1 MAATPKAGTATRAA
15 RHGDTHGTSGA
26 PEAKS
31 IGSDDYS
38 LSRVPRDK
46 RFGFW
51 SMLLQWLAQSGS
63 ISQFTLGATIGV
75 GMTFGDAFLAFTLGA
90 VILEIVIFAIGM
102 AGMREGLATPMLTR
116 WVGFGR
122 NGSALVSFV
131 IAVSLVGWF
140 GVQNTIFGNS
150 VSALI
155 GGPSW
160 MWCALAGAAIT
171 ALVIFGF
178 RYMAVFAKIVTPLFF
193 AMVAWSVVSTLKDH
207 SIGDLIDSPAPG
219 QTIPLAVAATAIAG
233 GYMTGA
239 IVAPEMTRYNRKGSH
254 VFLQS
259 AASMILSEYI
269 VGMTGVLLGH
279 LVKSSEVSHIVLST
293 SGAFGV
299 IVVLMST
306 AKINDWNLY
315 GSSLGV
321 VNFFQVVFGKRLHR
335 GVITI
340 VLGVAG
346 TVLSAVGIMTH
357 FTDFLS
363 VLGVAIPPIGGIIVA
378 EYWVVK
384 RMRKPLDDTRESET
398 LPKTSPTWVP
408 MSLAIWIAAFCV
420 GKFYDGGIP
429 ALNSLATAFVL
440 YSVLGLLGWVK
451 PYGTSTLD
459 DADADAPAARD
470 TTPVGAA

>member
-1 MAATPKAGTATRAA
+1 MAATPQAEAGAHETKA
-15 RHGDTHGTSGA
+15 
-26 PEAKS
+26 
-31 IGSDDYS
+31 IGSDDYA

-90 VILEIVIFAIGM
+90 VILEIVIFAIGL

-150 VSALI
+150 VSALV

-160 MWCALAGAAIT
+160 MWCVLAGVGIT

-178 RYMAVFAKIVTPLFF
+178 KYMAVFAKIVTPLFF
-193 AMVAWSVVSTLKDH
+193 AMVAWSVISTLKDH
-207 SIGDLIDSPAPG
+207 SLSDLISSPPPG

-233 GYMTGA
+233 GFMTGA

-254 VFLQS
+254 VFVQS
-259 AASMILSEYI
+259 ASSMILSEYI

-293 SGAFGV
+293 SGVFGV
-299 IVVLMST
+299 LVVLMST

-335 GVITI
+335 GVVTI

-357 FTDFLS
+357 FTEFLS

-378 EYWVVK
+378 EYWIVK
-384 RMRKPLDDTRESET
+384 RMRKPLDETRASET
-398 LPKTSPTWVP
+398 LPASSPTWVP

-451 PYGTSTLD
+451 PYGTSALD
-459 DADADAPAARD
+459 DEDDTTAPATPA

>member
-1 MAATPKAGTATRAA
+1 MAATPQPGVASPTPP
-15 RHGDTHGTSGA
+15 A
-26 PEAKS
+26 PPAPKS
-31 IGSDDYS
+31 LGSDDYS
-38 LSRVPRDK
+38 LSRVPREK

-51 SMLLQWLAQSGS
+51 AMLLQWLAQSGS

-75 GMTFGDAFLAFTLGA
+75 GMTFVDAFWAFTLGA
-90 VILEIVIFAIGM
+90 VILEVVIFAIGL

-140 GVQNTIFGNS
+140 GVQNKIFGDS
-150 VSALI
+150 VSALV

-160 MWCALAGAAIT
+160 MWCVLAGIAIT

-178 RYMAVFAKIVTPLFF
+178 RYMANFAKVVTPLFF
-193 AMVAWSVVSTLKDH
+193 AMVAFSVIRTLNDH
-207 SIGDLIDSPAPG
+207 SLSDLVHSPPPGD
-219 QTIPLAVAATAIAG
+219 TIPLAVAATAIAG

-239 IVAPEMTRYNRKGSH
+239 IVSPEMTRYNRKGSH

-259 AASMILSEYI
+259 ASSMILSEYI
-269 VGMTGVLLGH
+269 VGLTGVLLGH
-279 LVKSSEVSHIVLST
+279 LVKSNEVSHIVLST

-299 IVVLMST
+299 LVVLMST

-321 VNFFQVVFGKRLHR
+321 VNFFQVVFHKRVHR
-335 GVITI
+335 GAVTI
-340 VLGVAG
+340 VLGIAG
-346 TVLSAVGIMTH
+346 TVLSAAGIMSH
-357 FTDFLS
+357 FTEFLTI
-363 VLGVAIPPIGGIIVA
+363 LGVAIPPIGGIIVA

-384 RMRKPLDDTRESET
+384 RMRTPLDETRHAQT
-398 LPKTSPTWVP
+398 LPAHSPTWVP
-408 MSLAIWIAAFCV
+408 MSIAIWIAAFCV

-440 YSVLGLLGWVK
+440 YSALGLLGWIK
-451 PYGTSTLD
+451 PYGTSHL
-459 DADADAPAARD
+459 ADEQDP
-470 TTPVGAA
+470 TTPATRTTTSVGAA

>member
-1 MAATPKAGTATRAA
+1 MASDNRAA
-15 RHGDTHGTSGA
+15 VSAA

-31 IGSDDYS
+31 IGSDDYA

-90 VILEIVIFAIGM
+90 VILEIVIFAIGL

-116 WVGFGR
+116 WAGFGR

-140 GVQNTIFGNS
+140 GVQNSIFGDS
-150 VSALI
+150 VSALV

-160 MWCALAGAAIT
+160 LWCVLAGVAIT

-178 RYMAVFAKIVTPLFF
+178 KYMAFFAKIVAPLFF
-193 AMVAWSVVSTLKDH
+193 AMVAWSVVTTLNDH
-207 SIGDLIDSPAPG
+207 SVSDLISSPPPG
-219 QTIPLAVAATAIAG
+219 ETIPLAVAATAIAG

-239 IVAPEMTRYNRKGSH
+239 IVSPEMTRYNRKGSH

-259 AASMILSEYI
+259 ASSMILSEYI
-269 VGMTGVLLGH
+269 VGLTGVLLGH

-293 SGAFGV
+293 SGVFGV

-335 GVITI
+335 GVVT
-340 VLGVAG
+340 VALGVAG
-346 TVLSAVGIMTH
+346 TLLSAVGIMTH
-357 FTDFLS
+357 FTEFLS
-363 VLGVAIPPIGGIIVA
+363 FLGVMIPPIGGIVVA

-384 RMRKPLDDTRESET
+384 RMRGPLDETREAQT
-398 LPKTSPTWVP
+398 LPASSPTWVP
-408 MSLAIWIAAFCV
+408 MSLLIWAAAFCV
-420 GKFYDGGIP
+420 GKFVDGGIP
-429 ALNSLATAFVL
+429 ALNSLLTAFVL
-440 YSVLGLLGWVK
+440 YCVIGKLGWVR
-451 PYGTSTLD
+451 PYGTSALEDEET
-459 DADADAPAARD
+459 APTAPVTVKAA
-470 TTPVGAA
+470 A

>member
-1 MAATPKAGTATRAA
+1 MAAAPQ
-15 RHGDTHGTSGA
+15 SGA
-26 PEAKS
+26 VAPAPKS
-31 IGSDDYS
+31 IGSDDYA

-75 GMTFGDAFLAFTLGA
+75 GMTFGDAFLAFMLGA
-90 VILEIVIFAIGM
+90 VILEVVIFAIGL

-140 GVQNTIFGNS
+140 GVQNKIFGDS
-150 VSALI
+150 VSALV

-160 MWCALAGAAIT
+160 MWCVLAGIAIT

-178 RYMAVFAKIVTPLFF
+178 KYMANFAKVVTPLFF
-193 AMVAWSVVSTLKDH
+193 AMVAFSVIRTLNDH
-207 SIGDLIDSPAPG
+207 SFSDLVHSPPPGD
-219 QTIPLAVAATAIAG
+219 TIPLAVAATAIAG

-239 IVAPEMTRYNRKGSH
+239 IVSPEMTRYNRKGSH

-259 AASMILSEYI
+259 ASSMILSEYI
-269 VGMTGVLLGH
+269 VGLTGVLLGH
-279 LVKSSEVSHIVLST
+279 LVKSNEVSHIVLST

-299 IVVLMST
+299 LVVLMST

-321 VNFFQVVFGKRLHR
+321 VNFFQVVFNKRVHR
-335 GVITI
+335 GAVTI
-340 VLGVAG
+340 VLGIAG
-346 TVLSAVGIMTH
+346 TVLSAVGIMSH
-357 FTDFLS
+357 FTEFLTI
-363 VLGVAIPPIGGIIVA
+363 LGVAIPPIGGIIVA

-384 RMRKPLDDTRESET
+384 RMRKPLDETREAQT
-398 LPKTSPTWVP
+398 LPAHSPTWVP
-408 MSLAIWIAAFCV
+408 MSIAIWIAAFCV

-440 YSVLGLLGWVK
+440 YSALGLLGWIK
-451 PYGTSTLD
+451 PYGTSAL
-459 DADADAPAARD
+459 ADEQNGPAPAART

>member
-1 MAATPKAGTATRAA
+1 MAAAPQTEAV
-15 RHGDTHGTSGA
+15 A

-31 IGSDDYS
+31 IGSDDYA

-90 VILEIVIFAIGM
+90 VILEVVIFAIGL

-116 WVGFGR
+116 WIGFGR

-150 VSALI
+150 VSALV

-160 MWCALAGAAIT
+160 MWCILAGIAIT
-171 ALVIFGF
+171 VLVIFGF

-193 AMVAWSVVSTLKDH
+193 AMVAWSIVSTLKDH
-207 SIGDLIDSPAPG
+207 SLSDLIHSPAPG

-239 IVAPEMTRYNRKGSH
+239 IVSPEMTRYNRKGSH

-259 AASMILSEYI
+259 ASSMILSEYL
-269 VGMTGVLLGH
+269 VGLTGVLLGH
-279 LVKSSEVSHIVLST
+279 LVKSNEVSHIVLST

-335 GVITI
+335 GAVTI
-340 VLGVAG
+340 VLGIAG
-346 TVLSAVGIMTH
+346 TALSAVGIMTH
-357 FTDFLS
+357 FTEFLS

-384 RMRKPLDDTRESET
+384 KMRKPLDDTRESET
-398 LPKTSPTWVP
+398 LPASSPTWVP
-408 MSLAIWIAAFCV
+408 MSILIWIAAFCV

-429 ALNSLATAFVL
+429 ALNSLATAFLL

-451 PYGTSTLD
+451 AYGTSTLD
-459 DADADAPAARD
+459 DEDAAPAAR
-470 TTPVGAA
+470 TSNPVGAA

>member
-1 MAATPKAGTATRAA
+1 MAATPQAETV
-15 RHGDTHGTSGA
+15 A
-26 PEAKS
+26 PETKA
-31 IGSDDYS
+31 IGSDDYA

-90 VILEIVIFAIGM
+90 VILEIVIFAIGL

-150 VSALI
+150 VSALV

-160 MWCALAGAAIT
+160 MWCVLAGIAIT

-178 RYMAVFAKIVTPLFF
+178 KYMAVFAKIVTPLFF
-193 AMVAWSVVSTLKDH
+193 AMVAWSIVSTLKDH
-207 SIGDLIDSPAPG
+207 SLSELIHSPPPG

-239 IVAPEMTRYNRKGSH
+239 IVSPEMTRYNRKGSH

-259 AASMILSEYI
+259 ASSMILSEYI
-269 VGMTGVLLGH
+269 VGLTGVLLGH
-279 LVKSSEVSHIVLST
+279 LVKSNEVSHIVLST

-321 VNFFQVVFGKRLHR
+321 VNFFQVVFGKRIHR
-335 GVITI
+335 GAVTI
-340 VLGVAG
+340 VLGIAG

-357 FTDFLS
+357 FTEFLS
-363 VLGVAIPPIGGIIVA
+363 ILGVAIPPIGGIIVA

-384 RMRKPLDDTRESET
+384 KMRKPLDETRESET
-398 LPKTSPTWVP
+398 LPRTSPTWVP
-408 MSLAIWIAAFCV
+408 MSIAIWIAAFCV

-429 ALNSLATAFVL
+429 ALNSLATAFIL

-459 DADADAPAARD
+459 DEDDASAPAAPA

>member
-1 MAATPKAGTATRAA
+1 MAA
-15 RHGDTHGTSGA
+15 A
-26 PEAKS
+26 PQAEAVAHETKS
-31 IGSDDYS
+31 IGSDDYA

-75 GMTFGDAFLAFTLGA
+75 GMTFGNAFLAFTLGA
-90 VILEIVIFAIGM
+90 VILEIVIFAIGL

-150 VSALI
+150 VSALV

-160 MWCALAGAAIT
+160 MWCVLAGIAIT

-178 RYMAVFAKIVTPLFF
+178 KYMAVFAKIVTPLFF
-193 AMVAWSVVSTLKDH
+193 AMVAWSIVSTLKDH
-207 SIGDLIDSPAPG
+207 SISDLIHSPAPG

-233 GYMTGA
+233 GFMTGA
-239 IVAPEMTRYNRKGSH
+239 IVAPEMTRYNTKGSH

-259 AASMILSEYI
+259 ASSMILSEYI

-279 LVKSSEVSHIVLST
+279 LVKSNEVSHIVLST

-321 VNFFQVVFGKRLHR
+321 VNFFQVVFGKRIHR
-335 GVITI
+335 GAVTI
-340 VLGVAG
+340 VLGIAG

-357 FTDFLS
+357 FTEFLS
-363 VLGVAIPPIGGIIVA
+363 ILGVAIPPIGGIIVA

-398 LPKTSPTWVP
+398 LPTSSPTWVP
-408 MSLAIWIAAFCV
+408 MSIAIWIAAFCV
-420 GKFYDGGIP
+420 GKFYEGGIP

-440 YSVLGLLGWVK
+440 YSVLGLLGWVR

-459 DADADAPAARD
+459 DEDTDAAAARA
-470 TTPVGAA
+470 TTTVGAA

>member
-1 MAATPKAGTATRAA
+1 MAAPSAA
-15 RHGDTHGTSGA
+15 ETGG
-26 PEAKS
+26 KQ
-31 IGSDDYS
+31 IGSDDYA

-46 RFGFW
+46 RLGFW
-51 SMLLQWLAQSGS
+51 TMLLQWLAQSGS

-90 VILEIVIFAIGM
+90 VVLEVVIFAIGL
-102 AGMREGLATPMLTR
+102 AGMREGLATPLLTR

-140 GVQNTIFGNS
+140 GVQNSIFGNS
-150 VSALI
+150 VSALV

-160 MWCALAGAAIT
+160 LWCVVAGVAIT

-178 RYMAVFAKIVTPLFF
+178 KYMAIFAKIVTPLFF
-193 AMVAWSVVSTLKDH
+193 AMVAWSVTNALMDH
-207 SIGDLIDSPAPG
+207 SVADLVSSPPPG
-219 QTIPLAVAATAIAG
+219 ETIPLAVAATAIAG
-233 GYMTGA
+233 GFMTGA
-239 IVAPEMTRYNRKGSH
+239 IVAPEMTRYNKKGSH

-259 AASMILSEYI
+259 ASSMILSEYI

-279 LVKSSEVSHIVLST
+279 MVKSSEVSHIVLST

-299 IVVLMST
+299 LVVLMST

-335 GVITI
+335 GVVTI
-340 VLGVAG
+340 MLGLAG
-346 TVLSAVGIMTH
+346 TLLSAVGIMTH
-357 FTDFLS
+357 FTEFLS

-378 EYWVVK
+378 EYWVVR
-384 RMRKPLDDTRESET
+384 RMCKPLDDTREAQT
-398 LPKTSPTWVP
+398 LPTTSPTWVP
-408 MSLAIWIAAFCV
+408 MSLVIWALAFCV

-429 ALNSLATAFVL
+429 ALNSLATAFIL
-440 YSVLGLLGWVK
+440 YSVLGLLGWIRT
-451 PYGTSTLD
+451 YGTTTLD
-459 DADADAPAARD
+459 DEATPAPAAR
-470 TTPVGAA
+470 TSETVGAA

>member
-1 MAATPKAGTATRAA
+1 MAANPQAETANHAA
-15 RHGDTHGTSGA
+15 RDGA
-26 PEAKS
+26 PEAKN

-75 GMTFGDAFLAFTLGA
+75 GMSFGDAFLAFTLGA
-90 VILEIVIFAIGM
+90 VILEVVIFAIGL

-171 ALVIFGF
+171 TLVIFGF

-193 AMVAWSVVSTLKDH
+193 AMVAWSVISTLKDH
-207 SIGDLIDSPAPG
+207 SIGDLINSPAPG
-219 QTIPLAVAATAIAG
+219 PTIPLAVAATAIAG

-259 AASMILSEYI
+259 SASMILSEYI

-279 LVKSSEVSHIVLST
+279 LVKSNEVSHIVLST

-335 GVITI
+335 GFITI
-340 VLGVAG
+340 VLGIAG

-408 MSLAIWIAAFCV
+408 MSLVIWIAAFCV

-429 ALNSLATAFVL
+429 ALNSLITAFVL

-459 DADADAPAARD
+459 DADAGAPATPE

>member
-1 MAATPKAGTATRAA
+1 MAATPQAEAV
-15 RHGDTHGTSGA
+15 A
-26 PEAKS
+26 PQAKS

-90 VILEIVIFAIGM
+90 VILEVVIFAIGL

-150 VSALI
+150 VSALV

-160 MWCALAGAAIT
+160 MWCVLAGVAIT

-178 RYMAVFAKIVTPLFF
+178 KYMAVFAKIVTPLFF
-193 AMVAWSVVSTLKDH
+193 AMVAWSIISTLKDH
-207 SIGDLIDSPAPG
+207 SLSELINSPAPG

-239 IVAPEMTRYNRKGSH
+239 IVSPEMTRYNRKGSH

-259 AASMILSEYI
+259 ASSMILSEYI

-279 LVKSSEVSHIVLST
+279 LVKSSEVSSIVLST

-321 VNFFQVVFGKRLHR
+321 VNFFQVVFGKRVHR
-335 GVITI
+335 GAVTI

-346 TVLSAVGIMTH
+346 TALSAVGIMTH
-357 FTDFLS
+357 FTEFLS
-363 VLGVAIPPIGGIIVA
+363 ILGVAIPPIGGIIVA
-378 EYWVVK
+378 EYWIVK
-384 RMRKPLDDTRESET
+384 RMRKPLDETRESET
-398 LPKTSPTWVP
+398 LPSSSPTWVP
-408 MSLAIWIAAFCV
+408 MSIAIWIAAFCV

-429 ALNSLATAFVL
+429 ALNSLATAFIL

-459 DADADAPAARD
+459 DEDAAPAARA

>member
-1 MAATPKAGTATRAA
+1 MAAAPPADAA
-15 RHGDTHGTSGA
+15 VHET
-26 PEAKS
+26 KS

-75 GMTFGDAFLAFTLGA
+75 GMTFGNAFLAFTLGA
-90 VILEIVIFAIGM
+90 VILEIVIFAIGL

-150 VSALI
+150 VSALV

-160 MWCALAGAAIT
+160 MWCVIAGIAIT

-178 RYMAVFAKIVTPLFF
+178 KYMANFAKIVTPLFF
-193 AMVAWSVVSTLKDH
+193 AMVAWSVINTLKDH
-207 SIGDLIDSPAPG
+207 SFSDLIHSPPPG
-219 QTIPLAVAATAIAG
+219 DTIPLAVAATAIAG

-239 IVAPEMTRYNRKGSH
+239 IVSPEMTRYNRKGSH

-259 AASMILSEYI
+259 ASSMILSEYI
-269 VGMTGVLLGH
+269 VGLTGVLLGH
-279 LVKSSEVSHIVLST
+279 LVKSNEVSHIVLST

-321 VNFFQVVFGKRLHR
+321 VNFFQVVFGKRVHR
-335 GVITI
+335 GAVTI
-340 VLGVAG
+340 VLGIAG
-346 TVLSAVGIMTH
+346 TLLSAVGIMTH
-357 FTDFLS
+357 FTEFLTI
-363 VLGVAIPPIGGIIVA
+363 LGVAIPPIGGIIVA

-384 RMRKPLDDTRESET
+384 KMRKPLDDTRESET
-398 LPKTSPTWVP
+398 LPKSSPTWVP
-408 MSLAIWIAAFCV
+408 MSIAIWIAAFCV

-451 PYGTSTLD
+451 PYGTSALD
-459 DADADAPAARD
+459 DEGGEDNAAPDAR
-470 TTPVGAA
+470 TSTPVGAA

>member
-1 MAATPKAGTATRAA
+1 MAA
-15 RHGDTHGTSGA
+15 A
-26 PEAKS
+26 PQAEAVAHETKT
-31 IGSDDYS
+31 IGSDDYA

-75 GMTFGDAFLAFTLGA
+75 GMTFGNAFLAFTLGA
-90 VILEIVIFAIGM
+90 VILEIVIFAIGL

-150 VSALI
+150 VSALV

-160 MWCALAGAAIT
+160 MWCVLAGIAIT

-178 RYMAVFAKIVTPLFF
+178 KYMAVFAKIVTPLFF
-193 AMVAWSVVSTLKDH
+193 AMVAWSIVSTLKDH
-207 SIGDLIDSPAPG
+207 SISDLIHSPAPG

-233 GYMTGA
+233 GFMTGA
-239 IVAPEMTRYNRKGSH
+239 IVAPEMTRYNTKGSH

-259 AASMILSEYI
+259 ASSMILSEYI

-279 LVKSSEVSHIVLST
+279 LVKSNEVSHIVLST

-321 VNFFQVVFGKRLHR
+321 VNFFQVVFGKRIHR
-335 GVITI
+335 GAVTI
-340 VLGVAG
+340 VLGIAG

-357 FTDFLS
+357 FTEFLS
-363 VLGVAIPPIGGIIVA
+363 ILGVAIPPIGGIIVA

-398 LPKTSPTWVP
+398 LPTSSPTWVP
-408 MSLAIWIAAFCV
+408 MSIVIWIAAFCV
-420 GKFYDGGIP
+420 GKFYEGGIP

-440 YSVLGLLGWVK
+440 YSVLGLLGWVR
-451 PYGTSTLD
+451 PYGTSALD
-459 DADADAPAARD
+459 DEDADAPAARA
-470 TTPVGAA
+470 TTSVGAA

>member
-1 MAATPKAGTATRAA
+1 MAATPQ
-15 RHGDTHGTSGA
+15 SGA
-26 PEAKS
+26 VAPAPKS
-31 IGSDDYS
+31 IGSDDYA
-38 LSRVPRDK
+38 LSRVPRDQ

-75 GMTFGDAFLAFTLGA
+75 GMTFGDAFWAFTLGA
-90 VILEIVIFAIGM
+90 VILEVVIFAIGL

-140 GVQNTIFGNS
+140 GVQNKIFGDS
-150 VSALI
+150 VSALV
-155 GGPSW
+155 GGPAW
-160 MWCALAGAAIT
+160 MWCVLAGIAIT

-178 RYMAVFAKIVTPLFF
+178 KYMANFAKIVTPLFF
-193 AMVAWSVVSTLKDH
+193 AMVAFSVIRTLNDH
-207 SIGDLIDSPAPG
+207 SFSDLIHSPPPG
-219 QTIPLAVAATAIAG
+219 DTIPLAVAATAIAG

-239 IVAPEMTRYNRKGSH
+239 IVSPEMTRYNRKGSH

-259 AASMILSEYI
+259 ASSMILSEYI
-269 VGMTGVLLGH
+269 VGLTGVLLGH
-279 LVKSSEVSHIVLST
+279 LVKSNEVSHIVLST

-299 IVVLMST
+299 LVVLMST

-321 VNFFQVVFGKRLHR
+321 VNFFQVVFDKRVHR
-335 GVITI
+335 GAVTI
-340 VLGVAG
+340 VLGIAG
-346 TVLSAVGIMTH
+346 TVLSAVGIMSH
-357 FTDFLS
+357 FTEFLTI
-363 VLGVAIPPIGGIIVA
+363 LGVAIPPIGGIIVA

-384 RMRKPLDDTRESET
+384 RMRKPLDETRQAET
-398 LPKTSPTWVP
+398 LPAHSPTWVP
-408 MSLAIWIAAFCV
+408 MSIAIWIAAFCV

-429 ALNSLATAFVL
+429 ALSSLATAFLL
-440 YSVLGLLGWVK
+440 YSALGLLGWIK
-451 PYGTSTLD
+451 PYGTSAL
-459 DADADAPAARD
+459 ADEPDGTAPATRT

>member
-1 MAATPKAGTATRAA
+1 MAAVPPADAA
-15 RHGDTHGTSGA
+15 VNET
-26 PEAKS
+26 KS

-75 GMTFGDAFLAFTLGA
+75 GMTFGNAFLAFTLGA
-90 VILEIVIFAIGM
+90 VILEIVIFAIGL

-150 VSALI
+150 VSALV

-160 MWCALAGAAIT
+160 MWCVLAGIAIT

-178 RYMAVFAKIVTPLFF
+178 KYMANFAKIVTPLFF
-193 AMVAWSVVSTLKDH
+193 AMVAWSVINTLKDH
-207 SIGDLIDSPAPG
+207 SFSDLIHSPPPG
-219 QTIPLAVAATAIAG
+219 DTIPLAVAATAIAG

-239 IVAPEMTRYNRKGSH
+239 IVSPEMTRYNRKGSH

-259 AASMILSEYI
+259 ASSMILSEYI
-269 VGMTGVLLGH
+269 VGLTGVLLGH
-279 LVKSSEVSHIVLST
+279 LVKSNEVSHIVLST

-321 VNFFQVVFGKRLHR
+321 VNFFQVVFGKRVHR
-335 GVITI
+335 GAVTI
-340 VLGVAG
+340 VLGIAG
-346 TVLSAVGIMTH
+346 TLLSAVGIMTH
-357 FTDFLS
+357 FTEFLTI
-363 VLGVAIPPIGGIIVA
+363 LGVAIPPIGGIIVA

-384 RMRKPLDDTRESET
+384 KMRKPLDETRESQT

-408 MSLAIWIAAFCV
+408 MSIVIWIAAFCV

-440 YSVLGLLGWVK
+440 YCVLGLLGWVK

-459 DADADAPAARD
+459 DEGGSDDTAPDAR
-470 TTPVGAA
+470 TSTPVGAA

>member
-1 MAATPKAGTATRAA
+1 MAATPQAETV
-15 RHGDTHGTSGA
+15 A
-26 PEAKS
+26 PEAKA
-31 IGSDDYS
+31 IGSDDYA

-90 VILEIVIFAIGM
+90 VILEIVIFAIGL

-150 VSALI
+150 VSALV

-160 MWCALAGAAIT
+160 MWCVLAGIAIT

-178 RYMAVFAKIVTPLFF
+178 KYMAVFAKIVTPLFF
-193 AMVAWSVVSTLKDH
+193 AMVAWSIVSTLKDH
-207 SIGDLIDSPAPG
+207 SLSELIHSPPPG

-239 IVAPEMTRYNRKGSH
+239 IVSPEMTRYNRKGSH

-259 AASMILSEYI
+259 ASSMILSEYI
-269 VGMTGVLLGH
+269 VGLTGVLLGH

-315 GSSLGV
+315 GSS
-321 VNFFQVVFGKRLHR
+321 
-335 GVITI
+335 
-340 VLGVAG
+340 
-346 TVLSAVGIMTH
+346 SA
-357 FTDFLS
+357 S
-363 VLGVAIPPIGGIIVA
+363 
-378 EYWVVK
+378 
-384 RMRKPLDDTRESET
+384 S
-398 LPKTSPTWVP
+398 TSSRSSSASGCT
-408 MSLAIWIAAFCV
+408 
-420 GKFYDGGIP
+420 
-429 ALNSLATAFVL
+429 
-440 YSVLGLLGWVK
+440 
-451 PYGTSTLD
+451 
-459 DADADAPAARD
+459 AARSRS
-470 TTPVGAA
+470 PSASRARSCPRSGS

>member
-1 MAATPKAGTATRAA
+1 MAATPQAEA
-15 RHGDTHGTSGA
+15 GA
-26 PEAKS
+26 PESKA

-90 VILEIVIFAIGM
+90 VILEVVIFAIGL

-122 NGSALVSFV
+122 NGSALVSFI

-155 GGPSW
+155 GGPAW
-160 MWCALAGAAIT
+160 MWCVLAGIAIT

-178 RYMAVFAKIVTPLFF
+178 RYMATFAKIVTPLFF
-193 AMVAWSVVSTLKDH
+193 AMVAWSVISTLKDH
-207 SIGDLIDSPAPG
+207 SIGELISSPPPG
-219 QTIPLAVAATAIAG
+219 ETIPLAVAATAIAG

-239 IVAPEMTRYNRKGSH
+239 IVSPEMTRYNRKGSH

-259 AASMILSEYI
+259 ASSMILSEYI
-269 VGMTGVLLGH
+269 VGLTGVLLGH

-321 VNFFQVVFGKRLHR
+321 VNFFQVVFRKRLHR
-335 GVITI
+335 GAVTI
-340 VLGVAG
+340 VLGIAG
-346 TVLSAVGIMTH
+346 TALSAVGIMTH
-357 FTDFLS
+357 FTEFLS

-384 RMRKPLDDTRESET
+384 RMRKPLDETRESET
-398 LPKTSPTWVP
+398 LPTSSPTWVP
-408 MSLAIWIAAFCV
+408 MSIAIWIAAFCV

-459 DADADAPAARD
+459 DEDVSAPAARA

>member
-1 MAATPKAGTATRAA
+1 MAATQRA
-15 RHGDTHGTSGA
+15 
-26 PEAKS
+26 EAEAVAHETKS
-31 IGSDDYS
+31 IGSDDYA

-90 VILEIVIFAIGM
+90 VILEVVIFAIGL

-150 VSALI
+150 VSALV

-160 MWCALAGAAIT
+160 MWCVLAGVAIT

-178 RYMAVFAKIVTPLFF
+178 KYMAVFAKIVTPLFF
-193 AMVAWSVVSTLKDH
+193 AMVAWSVISTLKDH
-207 SIGDLIDSPAPG
+207 SLSDLISSPPPG

-233 GYMTGA
+233 GFMTGA

-259 AASMILSEYI
+259 ASSMILSEYI

-293 SGAFGV
+293 SGVFGV
-299 IVVLMST
+299 LVVLMST

-335 GVITI
+335 GVVTI
-340 VLGVAG
+340 VLGIAG

-357 FTDFLS
+357 FTEFLS

-378 EYWVVK
+378 EYWIVK
-384 RMRKPLDDTRESET
+384 RMRRPLDETRASET
-398 LPKTSPTWVP
+398 LPASSPTWVP

-451 PYGTSTLD
+451 PYGTSALD
-459 DADADAPAARD
+459 DEDDTAPATPA

>member
-1 MAATPKAGTATRAA
+1 MAATPQAEA
-15 RHGDTHGTSGA
+15 GA
-26 PEAKS
+26 PESKA

-75 GMTFGDAFLAFTLGA
+75 GMTFKGAFLAFTLGA
-90 VILEIVIFAIGM
+90 VILEVVIFAIGL

-122 NGSALVSFV
+122 NGSALVSFI

-155 GGPSW
+155 GGPAW
-160 MWCALAGAAIT
+160 MWCVLAGIAIT

-178 RYMAVFAKIVTPLFF
+178 TYMATFAKIVTPLFF
-193 AMVAWSVVSTLKDH
+193 AMVAWSVISTLKDH
-207 SIGDLIDSPAPG
+207 SISELISSPPPG
-219 QTIPLAVAATAIAG
+219 ETIPLAVAATAIAG

-239 IVAPEMTRYNRKGSH
+239 IVSPEMTRYNRKGSH

-259 AASMILSEYI
+259 ASSMILSEYI
-269 VGMTGVLLGH
+269 VGLTGVLLGH

-321 VNFFQVVFGKRLHR
+321 VNFFQVVFRKRLHR
-335 GVITI
+335 GAVTI
-340 VLGVAG
+340 VLGIAG
-346 TVLSAVGIMTH
+346 TALSAVGIMTH
-357 FTDFLS
+357 FTEFLS

-384 RMRKPLDDTRESET
+384 RMRKPLDETRESET
-398 LPKTSPTWVP
+398 LPTSSPTWVP
-408 MSLAIWIAAFCV
+408 MSIVIWIAAFCV

-459 DADADAPAARD
+459 DEDASAPAARA

>member
-1 MAATPKAGTATRAA
+1 MAAAA
-15 RHGDTHGTSGA
+15 PQA
-26 PEAKS
+26 EAKS

-75 GMTFGDAFLAFTLGA
+75 GMTFGNAFLAFTLGA
-90 VILEIVIFAIGM
+90 VILEIVIFAIGL

-150 VSALI
+150 VSALV

-160 MWCALAGAAIT
+160 MWCVLAGVAIT

-178 RYMAVFAKIVTPLFF
+178 KYMAVFAKIVTPLFF
-193 AMVAWSVVSTLKDH
+193 AMVAWSIVSTLKDH
-207 SIGDLIDSPAPG
+207 SISELIHSPAPG

-233 GYMTGA
+233 GFMTGA

-254 VFLQS
+254 VFIQS
-259 AASMILSEYI
+259 ASSMILSEYI

-279 LVKSSEVSHIVLST
+279 LVKSNEVSHIVLST

-335 GVITI
+335 GAVTI
-340 VLGVAG
+340 VLGIAG
-346 TVLSAVGIMTH
+346 TILSAVGIMTH
-357 FTDFLS
+357 FTEFLS

-398 LPKTSPTWVP
+398 LPKSSPTWVP
-408 MSLAIWIAAFCV
+408 MSIAIWIAAFCV
-420 GKFYDGGIP
+420 GKFYEGGIP
-429 ALNSLATAFVL
+429 ALNSLATAFIL

-459 DADADAPAARD
+459 DEDAAAPAARA

>member
-1 MAATPKAGTATRAA
+1 MTATTAEQP
-15 RHGDTHGTSGA
+15 G
-26 PEAKS
+26 KNL
-31 IGSDDYS
+31 GSDDYS
-38 LSRVPRDK
+38 LSRVPRDQ
-46 RFGFW
+46 RLGFW
-51 SMLLQWLAQSGS
+51 TMLLQWLAQSGS

-75 GMTFGDAFLAFTLGA
+75 GMTFGNAFLAFTLGA
-90 VILEIVIFAIGM
+90 VILEVVIFAIGL

-116 WVGFGR
+116 WIGFGR

-150 VSALI
+150 VSALV

-160 MWCALAGAAIT
+160 MWCVAAGLAIT
-171 ALVIFGF
+171 VLVIFGF
-178 RYMAVFAKIVTPLFF
+178 RYMALFAKIVTPLFF
-193 AMVAWSVVSTLKDH
+193 ALVAWSVTNALMDH
-207 SIGDLIDSPAPG
+207 SIGDLISSPAPG

-239 IVAPEMTRYNRKGSH
+239 IVSPEMTRYNRKGSH

-259 AASMILSEYI
+259 ASSMILSEYI
-269 VGMTGVLLGH
+269 VGLTGVLLGH

-335 GVITI
+335 GAVT
-340 VLGVAG
+340 VALGLAG
-346 TVLSAVGIMTH
+346 TLLSAVGIMTH
-357 FTDFLS
+357 FTEFLS

-378 EYWVVK
+378 EYWVVR
-384 RMRKPLDDTRESET
+384 RMRKPLDETREAGT
-398 LPKTSPTWVP
+398 LPASSPTWVP
-408 MSLAIWIAAFCV
+408 LSIVIWIAAFCV
-420 GKFYDGGIP
+420 GKYVTVGIP

-440 YSVLGLLGWVK
+440 YSVLGLLGLVR

-459 DADADAPAARD
+459 DEDTVPAAPEA
-470 TTPVGAA
+470 TPVGAA

>member
-1 MAATPKAGTATRAA
+1 MAASPQADAV
-15 RHGDTHGTSGA
+15 A
-26 PEAKS
+26 PEARS

-38 LSRVPRDK
+38 LSRVPRDR

-75 GMTFGDAFLAFTLGA
+75 GMTFGNAFLAFTLGA
-90 VILEIVIFAIGM
+90 VILEVVIFAIGL

-150 VSALI
+150 VSALV

-160 MWCALAGAAIT
+160 MWCVLAGIAIT

-178 RYMAVFAKIVTPLFF
+178 KYMANFAKIVTPLFF
-193 AMVAWSVVSTLKDH
+193 AMVAFSVIRTLNDH
-207 SIGDLIDSPAPG
+207 SFSDLIHSPPPG
-219 QTIPLAVAATAIAG
+219 DTIPLAVAATAIAG

-239 IVAPEMTRYNRKGSH
+239 IVSPEMTRYNRRGSH

-259 AASMILSEYI
+259 ASSMILSEYI
-269 VGMTGVLLGH
+269 VGLTGVLLGH
-279 LVKSSEVSHIVLST
+279 LVKSNEVSHIVLST

-321 VNFFQVVFGKRLHR
+321 VNFFQVVFGKRVHR
-335 GVITI
+335 GVVTI
-340 VLGVAG
+340 VLGIAG
-346 TVLSAVGIMTH
+346 TLLSAVGIMTH
-357 FTDFLS
+357 FTEFLTI
-363 VLGVAIPPIGGIIVA
+363 LGVAIPPIGGIIVA

-384 RMRKPLDDTRESET
+384 KMRKPLDDTRESET
-398 LPKTSPTWVP
+398 LPASSPTWVP
-408 MSLAIWIAAFCV
+408 MSIAIWIVAFCV

-440 YSVLGLLGWVK
+440 YCVLGLLGWVK
-451 PYGTSTLD
+451 PYGTSALD
-459 DADADAPAARD
+459 DESNGDGTAPDAR
-470 TTPVGAA
+470 TTTSVGAA

>member
-1 MAATPKAGTATRAA
+1 MAAAPQADAAVPAT
-15 RHGDTHGTSGA
+15 
-26 PEAKS
+26 KS
-31 IGSDDYS
+31 IGSDDYA

-90 VILEIVIFAIGM
+90 VILEVVIFAIGL

-140 GVQNTIFGNS
+140 GVQNKIFGDS
-150 VSALI
+150 VSALV

-160 MWCALAGAAIT
+160 MWCVLAGIAIT

-178 RYMAVFAKIVTPLFF
+178 RYMANFAKIVTPLFF
-193 AMVAWSVVSTLKDH
+193 AMVAFSVIRTLNDH
-207 SIGDLIDSPAPG
+207 SFSDLIHSPPPG
-219 QTIPLAVAATAIAG
+219 DTIPLAVAATAIAG

-239 IVAPEMTRYNRKGSH
+239 IVSPEMTRYNRKGSH

-259 AASMILSEYI
+259 ASSMILSEYI
-269 VGMTGVLLGH
+269 VGLTGVLLGH
-279 LVKSSEVSHIVLST
+279 LVKSNEVSHIVLST

-299 IVVLMST
+299 LVVLMST

-321 VNFFQVVFGKRLHR
+321 VNFFQVVFGKRVHR
-335 GVITI
+335 GAVTI
-340 VLGVAG
+340 VLGIAG
-346 TVLSAVGIMTH
+346 TVLSAVGIMGH
-357 FTDFLS
+357 FTEFLTI
-363 VLGVAIPPIGGIIVA
+363 LGVAIPPIGGIIVA

-384 RMRKPLDDTRESET
+384 RMRKPLDDTREAET
-398 LPKTSPTWVP
+398 LPAYSPTWVP
-408 MSLAIWIAAFCV
+408 MSIAIWIAAFCV

-440 YSVLGLLGWVK
+440 YSVLGLLGWIK
-451 PYGTSTLD
+451 PYGTSVL
-459 DADADAPAARD
+459 ADEQDGTAPAPAART

>member
-1 MAATPKAGTATRAA
+1 MAAAPQ
-15 RHGDTHGTSGA
+15 SGA
-26 PEAKS
+26 VAPAAKS

-75 GMTFGDAFLAFTLGA
+75 GMTFGNAFLAFTLGA
-90 VILEIVIFAIGM
+90 VILEIVIFAIGL

-150 VSALI
+150 VSALV

-160 MWCALAGAAIT
+160 MWCVLAGIAIT

-178 RYMAVFAKIVTPLFF
+178 KYMANFAKIVTPLFF
-193 AMVAWSVVSTLKDH
+193 GMVAWSVVTTLNDH
-207 SIGDLIDSPAPG
+207 SLSDLVHSPPPGD
-219 QTIPLAVAATAIAG
+219 TIPLAVAATAIAG

-239 IVAPEMTRYNRKGSH
+239 IVSPEMTRYNRKGSH

-259 AASMILSEYI
+259 ASSMILSEYI
-269 VGMTGVLLGH
+269 VGLTGVLLGH
-279 LVKSSEVSHIVLST
+279 LVKSNEVSHIVLST

-321 VNFFQVVFGKRLHR
+321 VNFFQVVFGKRVHR
-335 GVITI
+335 GAVTI
-340 VLGVAG
+340 VLGIAG
-346 TVLSAVGIMTH
+346 TLLSAVGIMTH
-357 FTDFLS
+357 FTEFLTI
-363 VLGVAIPPIGGIIVA
+363 LGVAIPPIGGIVVA

-384 RMRKPLDDTRESET
+384 RMRRPLDETRAAET
-398 LPKTSPTWVP
+398 LPTSSPTWVP
-408 MSLAIWIAAFCV
+408 MSLVIWVAAFCV

-440 YSVLGLLGWVK
+440 YSVLGLLGWVR
-451 PYGTSTLD
+451 PYGTSALD
-459 DADADAPAARD
+459 DEDGAAPAART

>member
-1 MAATPKAGTATRAA
+1 MAATPQ
-15 RHGDTHGTSGA
+15 SGA
-26 PEAKS
+26 VASAPKS

-38 LSRVPRDK
+38 LSRVPRDQ

-90 VILEIVIFAIGM
+90 VILEVVIFAIGL

-140 GVQNTIFGNS
+140 GVQNKIFGDS
-150 VSALI
+150 VSALV
-155 GGPSW
+155 GGPAW
-160 MWCALAGAAIT
+160 IWCVLAGIAIT

-178 RYMAVFAKIVTPLFF
+178 KYMANFAKIVTPLFF
-193 AMVAWSVVSTLKDH
+193 AMVAFSVIRTLNDH
-207 SIGDLIDSPAPG
+207 SFGDLVHSPPPG
-219 QTIPLAVAATAIAG
+219 DTIPLAVAATAIAG

-239 IVAPEMTRYNRKGSH
+239 IVSPEMTRYNRKGSH

-259 AASMILSEYI
+259 ASSMILSEYI
-269 VGMTGVLLGH
+269 VGLTGVLLGH
-279 LVKSSEVSHIVLST
+279 LVKSNEVSHIVLST

-299 IVVLMST
+299 LVVLMST

-321 VNFFQVVFGKRLHR
+321 VNFFQVVFGKRVHR
-335 GVITI
+335 GAVTI
-340 VLGVAG
+340 VLGIAG
-346 TVLSAVGIMTH
+346 TVLSAVGIMSH
-357 FTDFLS
+357 FTEFLTI
-363 VLGVAIPPIGGIIVA
+363 LGVAIPPIGGIIVA

-384 RMRKPLDDTRESET
+384 RMRKPLDETREAQT
-398 LPKTSPTWVP
+398 LPAHSPTWVP
-408 MSLAIWIAAFCV
+408 MSIAIWIAAFCV

-440 YSVLGLLGWVK
+440 YSALGLLGWIK
-451 PYGTSTLD
+451 PYGTSVLADEQD
-459 DADADAPAARD
+459 DPAPDART